1 MESMKV
7 IGDKLRK
14 FRKKLGLSQFQ
25 IAQELNIERS
35 TFAYYELGKTIP
47 DIKTII
53 KISKILGVH
62 YTELLEE
69 EHAQVLGDVQD
80 QIPNVSNLSIEEL
93 KIISLLREKPSGEK
107 KKILENLKNSKL
119 DKIF

>member
-1 MESMKV
+1 MKV